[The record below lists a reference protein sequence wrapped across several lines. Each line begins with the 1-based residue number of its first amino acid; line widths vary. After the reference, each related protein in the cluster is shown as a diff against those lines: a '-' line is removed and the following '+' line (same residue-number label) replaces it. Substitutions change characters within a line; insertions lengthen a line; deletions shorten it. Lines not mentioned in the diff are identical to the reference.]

1 MRQMFVTYL
10 AFLASASLPPVSAW
24 AQVMRAEQPG
34 IVQKVAEN
42 PELSDQE
49 KVDRVVNDSLMRNDD
64 NKTAAA
70 LKQMEL
76 VIGDIERVTS
86 LPPERLIMLKIAAKG
101 AVDRSLDSLRVAQE
115 SRVRE
120 QTTGVGLEELEE
132 RLTALGEIQTANAAP
147 QDSSAWTAYV
157 SKVLQPNEMK
167 AWTDAQAVRSSYR
180 ASALAG
186 LLVSE
191 MERKL
196 HLSVEQTDKLE
207 PLLKRAF
214 EDYLPDMGNYI
225 DRNSGIDFRLLML
238 VIQGVPPET
247 RQGILTPA
255 QEAHLQSL
263 TGDLTGWWQSIQQ
276 AHHRRL
282 GIGRPQGVQ

>member
-1 MRQMFVTYL
+1 
-10 AFLASASLPPVSAW
+10 
-24 AQVMRAEQPG
+24 MRAEDPG
-34 IVQKVAEN
+34 AVQKVVEN
-42 PELSDQE
+42 PELTDQE
-49 KVDRVVNDSLMRNDD
+49 KVDRIVNDSLLKSDE

-76 VIGDIERVTS
+76 VIGDIERVTK
-86 LPPERLIMLKIAAKG
+86 LPPERLKMLQIAAKG
-101 AVDRSLDSLRVAQE
+101 AVDRSLDSWRVAQE

-120 QTTGVGLEELEE
+120 QTTNVGLEGLEE
-132 RLTALGEIQTANAAP
+132 RLTSLGEIQTANAAP
-147 QDSSAWTAYV
+147 QDSTAWSAYV
-157 SKVLQPNEMK
+157 AKALQPNEVK
-167 AWTDAQAVRSSYR
+167 AWIEAQAARASYR

-255 QEAHLQSL
+255 QEAHLQTL

-276 AHHRRL
+276 AHQRRL